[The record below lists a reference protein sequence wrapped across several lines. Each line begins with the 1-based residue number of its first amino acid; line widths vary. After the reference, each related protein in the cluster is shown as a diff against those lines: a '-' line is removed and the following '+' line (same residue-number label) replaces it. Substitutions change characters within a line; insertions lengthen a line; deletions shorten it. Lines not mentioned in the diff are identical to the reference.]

1 MDSRNHAFTVT
12 AIADELD
19 EAAITAIRQQLASAG
34 ADVLTS
40 TWLSPRAPSVVATSI
55 TLPGSHASDRA
66 RARALRHSLLAAL
79 APNGGLDIAVTTAA
93 VAAPGPRLLIA
104 DMDSTLIEIEV
115 IDELARR
122 HGVYDEIAALTAR
135 AMRGELD
142 FEASLRARVARLVGL
157 GDAAMA
163 DVAATL
169 PIMEGAAA
177 LVRGIKRDGGFAA
190 VVSGGFTFGTDVV
203 RAALGLDHAY
213 ANTLEIAGGALTG
226 RLIDPVVTPLRK
238 QQLVDELAKA
248 HGLPIERVVAVGD
261 GANDLLMLGQAGLG
275 VAFHAKPKVAAAADT
290 ALTSGGLDRILYV
303 LGWTRAE
310 IDALG

>member
-1 MDSRNHAFTVT
+1 LERSDHAFTVT

-19 EAAITAIRQQLASAG
+19 DASVDAIHRQLTAGG

-40 TWLSPRAPSVVATSI
+40 TWLSRQAPSVVATAI
-55 TLPGSHASDRA
+55 TLHGSHAPDRA

-79 APNGGLDIAVTTAA
+79 APNGGIDFTVTTAA
-93 VAAPGPRLLIA
+93 VSARGPRLLIA
-104 DMDSTLIEIEV
+104 DMDSTLIKIEV

-157 GDAAMA
+157 GEPALA

-169 PIMEGAAA
+169 PIMDGAAT
-177 LVRGIKRDGGFAA
+177 LVRGIKRDGGFSA

-203 RAALGLDHAY
+203 RATLGLDHAY
-213 ANTLEIAGGALTG
+213 ANTLDIADGALTG
-226 RLIDPVVTPLRK
+226 RLIDPVVTPFRK
-238 QQLVDELAKA
+238 QQLVDELAQR
-248 HGLPIERVVAVGD
+248 HGLPLDRVVAVGD

-290 ALTSGGLDRILYV
+290 ALTAGGLERILYV

-310 IDALG
+310 IDAL

>member
-1 MDSRNHAFTVT
+1 LDRSNHAFTVT
-12 AIADELD
+12 AIAEELD
-19 EAAITAIRQQLASAG
+19 DAGIAAIEHQIRNSG

-40 TWLSPRAPSVVATSI
+40 TWLSPRAPSVVAIAI
-55 TLPGSHASDRA
+55 TMHGSHAPDRA
-66 RARALRHSLLAAL
+66 RARALRHAVLAAR
-79 APNGGLDIAVTTAA
+79 APSGGLDIAVTTTA
-93 VAAPGPRLLIA
+93 VSAPGPRLLIA
-104 DMDSTLIEIEV
+104 DMDSTLIKIEV

-122 HGVYDEIAALTAR
+122 HGVYDEIAAVTAR

-157 GDAAMA
+157 AETAMA

-190 VVSGGFTFGTDVV
+190 VVSGGFTFGTEVV
-203 RAALGLDHAY
+203 RAKLGLDHAH
-213 ANTLEIAGGALTG
+213 ANTLEIAGGKLTG
-226 RLIDPVVTPLRK
+226 NVIDPVVTPFRK
-238 QQLVDELAKA
+238 QQLVDELAAA
-248 HGLPIERVVAVGD
+248 HGLPHERVVAVGD

-290 ALTSGGLDRILYV
+290 ALTAGGLERILYV